1 LIRSASQAEGTLRGR
16 ERHTDREVQVM
27 EEDHAFHQTVRL
39 PRLQEIRVWDD
50 ERGAQLPVG
59 RSSRGL
65 GLCARETAAFTGRSA
80 PKQRPL
86 VKSRAANIQ
95 QNTVA

>member
-1 LIRSASQAEGTLRGR
+1 
-16 ERHTDREVQVM
+16 M

-39 PRLQEIRVWDD
+39 PRLQEFASGMTSAVD
-50 ERGAQLPVG
+50 LPAG
-59 RSSRGL
+59 CSSRGL

-86 VKSRAANIQ
+86 VKSRAADI
-95 QNTVA
+95 